1 MEVVVVVVVVVVV
14 DVVVVVVVTVDEVIS
29 PLIGSGDVS
38 HSGGMVRGGSV
49 GSAKYQ
55 KIISDRQNFPDIQ
68 NAVKN

>member
-1 MEVVVVVVVVVVV
+1 MEVVVVVVVV

-55 KIISDRQNFPDIQ
+55 KIIPQTGKIIFQ
-68 NAVKN
+68 TYKMQ

>member
-1 MEVVVVVVVVVVV
+1 MEVVVVVVVVVDVV
-14 DVVVVVVVTVDEVIS
+14 VVVVVVVVTVDEVIS

-55 KIISDRQNFPDIQ
+55 KIISQTGKIIFQ
-68 NAVKN
+68 TYKMQ